1 MDLRQ
6 LDALLAVAD
15 HGSFTAAARA
25 LYTVQSNVSAHVRRL
40 EKELGT
46 VLVDRQHGELTPQG
60 ALVADRAR
68 RIRREVQAIADDVA
82 SFGADV
88 AGQVHAGV
96 VSTAARWLLPQVLA
110 ALHEQHPKV
119 LPTVLE
125 ASTTSLRPL
134 LVSGRLDLAVV
145 NLPLD
150 DDEIVVEPLLE
161 EQLMVLVLRGHPLS
175 GRASVSVRELAPFQL
190 LLPPS
195 GTALRDDIEGEASRH
210 GVTLSPFA
218 EIDGGRLMT
227 SLALEG
233 IAPAIVPSTALP
245 GWIRGNFDR
254 IPLDGLARRVIG
266 LARRRGSALSAPGAA
281 FAKVVRTVVAARA
294 WRQPGV
300 AVVEDLAPTTPVA
313 PGMPGVAARGV
324 EA

>member
-1 MDLRQ
+1 VDLRQ

-15 HGSFTAAARA
+15 HGSFTAAARS
-25 LYTVQSNVSAHVRRL
+25 LYTVQSNVSAHVRHL
-40 EKELGT
+40 EQELG
-46 VLVDRQHGELTPQG
+46 VRLVDRAHGELTPQG

-68 RIRREVQAIADDVA
+68 RIRRELAAIGDDVA

-96 VSTAARWLLPQVLA
+96 VSTAARWLLPQVLV
-110 ALHEQHPKV
+110 ALREQHPKV

-134 LVSGRLDLAVV
+134 LLSGRLDLAVV

-150 DDEIVVEPLLE
+150 DPDLVVEPLLE
-161 EQLMVLVLRGHPLS
+161 EELMVVVTHGHPLA
-175 GRASVSVRELAPFQL
+175 GRTRCTMADLAPHRL
-190 LLPPS
+190 LLPPAD
-195 GTALRDDIEGEASRH
+195 TALRDDIDAEAARC
-210 GVTLSPFA
+210 GVVLHPMA

-233 IAPAIVPSTALP
+233 VAPAVVPSTALP
-245 GWIRGNFDR
+245 GWIQGNFDR
-254 IPLDGLARRVIG
+254 IPLDGMARRVIG
-266 LARRRGSALSAPGAA
+266 LARRRGSAWSAPATA
-281 FAKVVRTVVAARA
+281 FAAVVVEVVKSRA

-300 AVVEDLAPTTPVA
+300 SRVDVTDGTDD
-313 PGMPGVAARGV
+313 ART
-324 EA
+324 ANL